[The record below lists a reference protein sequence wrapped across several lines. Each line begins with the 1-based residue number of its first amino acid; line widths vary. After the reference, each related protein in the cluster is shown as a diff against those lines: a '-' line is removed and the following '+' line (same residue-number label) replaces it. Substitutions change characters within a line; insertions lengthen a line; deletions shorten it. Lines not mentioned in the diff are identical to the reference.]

1 MKGLMNSGYLIVAH
15 TQFKLSFMFNYSSIS
30 IFIEN
35 FSKISRHSL
44 RCRHLHV
51 LLSFPSAR
59 QFVSLTHCTAEHDS
73 VMSIE
78 IKPFSYRSISQ
89 MI

>member
-1 MKGLMNSGYLIVAH
+1 MKDFMNKGYLKVAH
-15 TQFKLSFMFNYSSIS
+15 TQFKFSFLLNYSSIS

-44 RCRHLHV
+44 HCRRLHV
-51 LLSFPSAR
+51 LLSFSSAR